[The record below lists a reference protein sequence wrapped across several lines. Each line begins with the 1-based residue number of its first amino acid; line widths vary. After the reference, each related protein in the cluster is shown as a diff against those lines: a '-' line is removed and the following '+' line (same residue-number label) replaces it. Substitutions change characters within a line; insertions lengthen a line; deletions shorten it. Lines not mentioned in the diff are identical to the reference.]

1 MNKQEEI
8 KQEIIKLCGNTN
20 KVPAFGWHFVYN
32 DLHYFY
38 VPDKEHKFVRFT
50 IPHIIKVN
58 DMDIKD
64 VTDIINETNREVK
77 FIKAVILEN
86 SSISIS
92 YDHKIADQ
100 ENIGHIVYHIINTLD
115 FASNYLMK
123 KIKEKNC

>member
-20 KVPAFGWHFVYN
+20 KVSSFGWHFVRK

-38 VPDKEHKFVRFT
+38 VPDKENKFIRIT
-50 IPHIIKVN
+50 IPHIIKVDDAN
-58 DMDIKD
+58 MENVIE
-64 VTDIINETNREVK
+64 IINETNREVK

-86 SSISIS
+86 GSISIS
-92 YDHKIADQ
+92 YDHKVAEQ
-100 ENIGHIVYHIINTLD
+100 ENIAQIVRHIIDTLD

-123 KIKEKNC
+123 KIKEKSC